1 MKVLFLKGPVC
12 GVSSVTD
19 DSLCFFPRLEGE
31 KKSKSFI
38 SLAEVAGRLAVIE
51 QFCDQTGTTIHVG
64 LNRALHPTAV
74 ICVF

>member
-19 DSLCFFPRLEGE
+19 DPLLFFHVLEA

-38 SLAEVAGRLAVIE
+38 SLAEVAGRLVVIE
-51 QFCDQTGTTIHVG
+51 QFCAQTGTTIHVG
-64 LNRALHPTAV
+64 FDRALHPTAV